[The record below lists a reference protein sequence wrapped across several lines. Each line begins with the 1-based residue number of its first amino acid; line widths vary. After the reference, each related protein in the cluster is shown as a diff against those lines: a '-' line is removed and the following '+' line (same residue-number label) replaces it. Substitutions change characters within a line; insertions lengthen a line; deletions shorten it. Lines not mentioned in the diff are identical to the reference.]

1 MASNEPADAS
11 HPSASTSRP
20 TVRHLLRS
28 LAATFLLPLLAY
40 AVVRPRV
47 DSDATALAIGALLP
61 ATWTGVR
68 LAWQR
73 RLDPLGVISL
83 TGLGLALLFTL
94 LSGGNP
100 LLLKLQE
107 APITG
112 ALGLVLLVSVAARRP
127 LLPALLRLIGR
138 PLPLTHARAML
149 ITAIIGATLCVEGF
163 VRLLLAV
170 TLDTSTFLEVH
181 RPVSWAIWAIG
192 LLLLLATK
200 GRRTTERP

>member
-1 MASNEPADAS
+1 MLPGVDTS
-11 HPSASTSRP
+11 HSSSSTSRRA
-20 TVRHLLRS
+20 VRHLLPS
-28 LAATFLLPLLAY
+28 FAATFVLPIVAY

-47 DSDATALAIGALLP
+47 DSDATALAVGALFP

-73 RLDPLGVISL
+73 RLDPLGAVSL
-83 TGLGLALLFTL
+83 AGLGLALLFTL

-112 ALGLVLLVSVAARRP
+112 SVGLVLLVSVAVRRP

-138 PLPLTHARAML
+138 PMPLTHARAML
-149 ITAIIGATLCVEGF
+149 ITAIIGATLCVETL
-163 VRLLLAV
+163 VRVVLAV

-181 RPVSWAIWAIG
+181 RPVSWAIWGVGLA
-192 LLLLLATK
+192 LLLGTR
-200 GRRTTERP
+200 GRHSRERP